1 MELFIKNHRLLT
13 QSVQMLHNPANNE
26 EDEGEEDEEATS
38 FSSTSQPSTSS
49 LYGGNATSSSLP
61 SPFPS

>member
-1 MELFIKNHRLLT
+1 MELFFKNHRLLT

-26 EDEGEEDEEATS
+26 EEEGEEDEEAMS

-49 LYGGNATSSSLP
+49 LYGGNAT
-61 SPFPS
+61 